1 MSSPNNN
8 LMSLAI
14 AAAVGA
20 ALSWG
25 ATNWFVD
32 DSAQREQVSALES
45 KILDLEI
52 LLAQKEDAL
61 KNSHFLHFG
70 DFEQTPSQG
79 PKTSS
84 TAVGQA
90 SSPGADSIDRNAVA
104 NPIAAT
110 SNVDQAIKDL
120 LTLAYGDPRNFHEKV
135 NDFLAEN
142 PGKGGVAIASKGVL
156 DLADN
161 RDVLPDHSLES
172 IYLDQKDPDLRRVLA
187 QVASMRGDNS
197 LIDRQITEMQSGL
210 KSSSPSEKQKALVA
224 LGKTRYAGAASA
236 IVPLLRD
243 DDIGVKL
250 DALLA
255 LRNTGNQSHL
265 RYVEELV
272 NHPNESVSWLAK
284 DVVNNLQILSDMAR
298 TRVHG
303 NEIAAELPP
312 IEGQL

>member
-8 LMSLAI
+8 LMPLAI

-25 ATNWFVD
+25 AHSWLAD
-32 DSAQREQVSALES
+32 DSAQLQQISALQN

-52 LLAQKEDAL
+52 LLAQQEEAL
-61 KNSHFLHFG
+61 KNNHSLHFG
-70 DFEQTPSQG
+70 DIKQTPSMAQT
-79 PKTSS
+79 TSS
-84 TAVGQA
+84 TPRQVTA
-90 SSPGADSIDRNAVA
+90 STAEGTEH
-104 NPIAAT
+104 IASGTHQTAT
-110 SNVDQAIKDL
+110 APNVDQTIKDL

-142 PGKGGVAIASKGVL
+142 PGKEGVAIASKGVF

-172 IYLDQKDPDLRRVLA
+172 IYLDQKDPDFRRVLA

-197 LIDRQITEMQSGL
+197 LMERQITEMQSGL
-210 KSSSPSEKQKALVA
+210 KSNSPSEKQKALVA
-224 LGKTRYAGAASA
+224 LGKTRYAGAANA

-243 DDIGVKL
+243 SDIGVKL

-284 DVVNNLQILSDMAR
+284 DVVNNLQILSDVAR
-298 TRVHG
+298 TRVNG
-303 NEIAAELPP
+303 NDLAAELPP
-312 IEGQL
+312 IQGQL